1 VPAKPK
7 GEMLFA
13 IAATNKCANLRVR
26 REWDTY
32 SNSDRQAFIDALKC
46 LLDRPPSG
54 QFRAATSRYED
65 MAELHQSFTPS
76 VHGNSKFLLWHRY
89 FLWTFEQVLR
99 SECGFNRDMPWF
111 DETRFAGRF
120 EQSSVFSSRW
130 FGRIDIGG
138 DCVRDGVSLVAH
150 HTLSLASNS
159 TQQFSRLTCNIGPG
173 TRNTPHCLARN
184 NDGSQTI
191 NTGSP
196 MVSACNSRASFAD
209 MAACHE
215 GGAHAW
221 GHNGI
226 GAVMQDVYASPSDP
240 VFWLH
245 HAFIDR
251 NFRIWQNKDS
261 ARVSQIDGTDNDGN
275 RLTLNSMIDMSG
287 VRPGVRIGDILDTT
301 GELLCYKY
309 SY

>member
-1 VPAKPK
+1 MRVSLLSVLSVVSLVSGAAVSSSKTTSSSKQASTTKSSRPGSSSSLAPALPMETFGLTAAEPISLADAQSGGGDEVPAKPK

-46 LLDRPPSG
+46 LLGRPPSG

-99 SECGFNRDMPWF
+99 SECGFNRDLPWF

-120 EQSSVFSSRW
+120 EQSSIFSSRW

-138 DCVRDGVSLVAH
+138 DCVRDGVSFFIH
-150 HTLSLASNS
+150 HTQSSL
-159 TQQFSRLTCNIGPG
+159 
-173 TRNTPHCLARN
+173 
-184 NDGSQTI
+184 
-191 NTGSP
+191 
-196 MVSACNSRASFAD
+196 
-209 MAACHE
+209 
-215 GGAHAW
+215 
-221 GHNGI
+221 
-226 GAVMQDVYASPSDP
+226 
-240 VFWLH
+240 
-245 HAFIDR
+245 
-251 NFRIWQNKDS
+251 
-261 ARVSQIDGTDNDGN
+261 
-275 RLTLNSMIDMSG
+275 
-287 VRPGVRIGDILDTT
+287 
-301 GELLCYKY
+301 
-309 SY
+309 